1 MQQRRGTAA
10 QWTAANPILAAGEIG
25 FETDTSKFKM
35 GNGSSTWSALTYFAN
50 AAELAAIIDGAPA
63 LLNTLDELALALG
76 DDPNFLTALATNA
89 RVDGVVLN
97 GQTQLTQASNYF
109 NDALVAHTAD
119 TTNVHGIVNTE
130 LLATK
135 LYADG
140 KAAEISAIAKS
151 EAITAANEAADQKI
165 ITAINAIPAITS
177 DTLGLGEV
185 DNTQDAFKPVSAAQ
199 ATAIATAKTEAIT
212 AAGIAADAKVSTHDT
227 DTTNVHGI
235 ANTALLVTQ
244 TDLSNAITGVTVDQ
258 STLAGTGIDWNP
270 VSEAFDVDST
280 FVTNIT
286 TTAID
291 ALTTSVIEEGSN
303 LYFTATRAQDE
314 AKSVISSGDNAIVT
328 DSLEVS
334 TVDFNVGSAAKG
346 LRTTDEYTNPIA
358 VFSTGAADYAQ
369 VAIKNTTNAPD
380 SSGDLIIYA
389 SNGSDA
395 AGYIDMGITAPS
407 FADPDF
413 TITGG
418 NDGYIFME
426 APVGTAGNG
435 NLVLATGSNGEN
447 NHIVFAAGGL
457 QSNNT
462 QMTIFPDDRVHIEI
476 DSPSTSPTTGAL
488 TVVGGV
494 GIQGDMNIQ
503 GDVNIEGTIVFGGSG
518 TTVETSNLSVT
529 DPLVFTGS
537 SNSADIVDLGIV
549 GEYKVG
555 ANTKYAGIVR
565 DASDGIIKAFK
576 DASTKPT
583 SSVNFAEAGLGYS
596 DMQVAG
602 LTASSA
608 TIGNVSNTELQYLD
622 GVTSAIQTQID
633 AKAPVNSPTFTGTV
647 TLPSSGIV
655 FSDGTQVKAGVPS
668 ITAFATEIT
677 SSATLAAGE
686 ADKFVPLNGAVT
698 ITLPASGYSTGQSI
712 DFWQSTGTGA
722 QFASTNGVVGTPG
735 LKFRTTNSVATAMKI
750 SSGWLVFGDLS
761 A

>member
-314 AKSVISSGDNAIVT
+314 AKSVISAGDNAIVT